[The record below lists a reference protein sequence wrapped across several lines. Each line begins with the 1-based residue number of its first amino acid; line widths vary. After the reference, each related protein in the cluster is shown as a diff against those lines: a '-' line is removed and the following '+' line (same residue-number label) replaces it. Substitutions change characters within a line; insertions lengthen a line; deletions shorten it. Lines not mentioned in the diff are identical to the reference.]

1 MILFYCQGL
10 QTKLNSLAKYCDE
23 WCLQLNPSKTKVLV
37 FNKAGRLI
45 ENHKFTFSEHYIEC
59 VQHCKYLGIYV
70 SASGN
75 FCFAQSELYKKS
87 LKAYFKLQKYL
98 LSLNPDIDTSIHVF
112 DHTIKPIL
120 LYGSEIWGS
129 FNTQTAK
136 FKNDR
141 QITLDHIFNNLM
153 CEKLRIKFGKFILGV
168 HRKTT
173 NQAVLSQIG
182 RFPIYF
188 GIIKSMLNYW
198 QRLEYLDSLQKVFQI
213 IPGFLDIKYK
223 KK

>member
-1 MILFYCQGL
+1 MFPYTESRNCFIIFLPMFYRLSPLWG
-10 QTKLNSLAKYCDE
+10 KL
-23 WCLQLNPSKTKVLV
+23 
-37 FNKAGRLI
+37 G
-45 ENHKFTFSEHYIEC
+45 
-59 VQHCKYLGIYV
+59 
-70 SASGN
+70 
-75 FCFAQSELYKKS
+75 
-87 LKAYFKLQKYL
+87 
-98 LSLNPDIDTSIHVF
+98 TSIHVF

-120 LYGSEIWGS
+120 LYGREIWGS

-213 IPGFLDIKYK
+213 NPGFLDIKYK
-223 KK
+223 KKWSKEYVVKSLRKHFFGSVERKEE

>member
-1 MILFYCQGL
+1 MHQATSPLL
-10 QTKLNSLAKYCDE
+10 
-23 WCLQLNPSKTKVLV
+23 
-37 FNKAGRLI
+37 
-45 ENHKFTFSEHYIEC
+45 
-59 VQHCKYLGIYV
+59 
-70 SASGN
+70 
-75 FCFAQSELYKKS
+75 SELYKKS
-87 LKAYFKLQKYL
+87 LKAYFKLQKDF
-98 LSLNPDIDTSIHVF
+98 LSHNPNIGTRIHVF

-129 FNTQTAK
+129 FNTQTSK

-198 QRLEYLDSLQKVFQI
+198 QRLEYLESFPILQSA
-213 IPGFLDIKYK
+213 YK
-223 KK
+223 